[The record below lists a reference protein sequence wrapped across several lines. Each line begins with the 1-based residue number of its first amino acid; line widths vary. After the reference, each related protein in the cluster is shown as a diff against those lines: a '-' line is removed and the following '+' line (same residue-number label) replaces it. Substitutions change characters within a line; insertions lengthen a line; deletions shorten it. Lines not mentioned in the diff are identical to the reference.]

1 VNPLPSDTTEKN
13 TVNDEESGESQAVY
27 TRPYLPSD
35 AEGLV
40 LIQNSLMLGETYNA
54 TQTDRHMCK
63 LLVSGGFAWVSTQN
77 DQRIAFASL
86 TPVPGLDGLFDLE
99 GGVKLGYRRKG
110 IGTRLLSYVLRE
122 LRSTEARQVSFTV
135 SSMESPAA
143 FFFLKSGFFI
153 EHEEW
158 MMELEDLSR
167 FGQISIPSSHH
178 VRTYRRAAAAGL
190 FRELYDSCF
199 SGQAWYQP
207 YLSDN
212 EVSAELEDAD
222 DILFLFEGPSP
233 VGFLWL
239 RWPEPDMVAIEPVG
253 ITMNH
258 RGRGLGTLLIQYGL
272 HTARSQGA
280 RGATLGVWRNNV
292 AAIQLY
298 EAIGFHH
305 SGTLSYMAINVR

>member
-1 VNPLPSDTTEKN
+1 MNPLPIDTTEEN
-13 TVNDEESGESQAVY
+13 TVKGGETSESQAVH

-40 LIQNSLMLGETYNA
+40 IIQNSLMPGETSSA
-54 TQTDRHMCK
+54 RQTYRHVSK
-63 LLVSGGFAWVSTQN
+63 LLVSGGFAWVSTQHE
-77 DQRIAFASL
+77 QLIAYASL

-99 GGVKLGYRRKG
+99 GGVKPGHRRRG
-110 IGTRLLSYVLRE
+110 IGTRLLSHVLRE
-122 LRSTEARQVSFTV
+122 LRSTEVRQVAYAV

-143 FFFLKSGFFI
+143 LFFLKSGFFL

-158 MMELEDLSR
+158 MMDLEDLSQ
-167 FGQISIPSSHH
+167 FGQISIPNSHH
-178 VRTYRRAAAAGL
+178 IRTLRRTAAAGL

-199 SGQAWYQP
+199 RGQAWYQP
-207 YLSDN
+207 YMSDK
-212 EVSAELEDAD
+212 EVSAELEDAG
-222 DILFLFEGPSP
+222 DILFLFEGPLP

-253 ITMNH
+253 ITMDH
-258 RGRGLGTLLIQYGL
+258 RGRGLGTLLIQHGL

-280 RGATLGVWRNNV
+280 RGATLGVWGNND

-305 SGTLSYMAINVR
+305 SGTLSYLAINVR